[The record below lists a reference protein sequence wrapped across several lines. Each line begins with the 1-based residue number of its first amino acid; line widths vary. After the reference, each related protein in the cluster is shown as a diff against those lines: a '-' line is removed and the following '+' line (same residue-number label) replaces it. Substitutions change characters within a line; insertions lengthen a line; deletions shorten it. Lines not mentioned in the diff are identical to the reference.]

1 VVYVC
6 FGSWAKFSVTQMTE
20 LATGLEASNQP
31 FLWVVHSDDNSNNG
45 WAAPEGWERRVAGR
59 GMVVRGWVPQLAVLA
74 HPSVGAFLT
83 HCGWNSL
90 LESVSAGV
98 PVLTWPLV
106 FEQFVNERLV
116 TEVAAF
122 GPRVWGGGKRSVR
135 YEEAETV
142 PAEAIARAGGPVH
155 GARRGREKAEV
166 KAREL
171 AERARVAVAEDGS
184 SWRDIHRLIDD
195 LLQAWASPPE
205 VA

>member
-1 VVYVC
+1 
-6 FGSWAKFSVTQMTE
+6 MTE

-74 HPSVGAFLT
+74 HPSVGA
-83 HCGWNSL
+83 
-90 LESVSAGV
+90 
-98 PVLTWPLV
+98 
-106 FEQFVNERLV
+106 
-116 TEVAAF
+116 
-122 GPRVWGGGKRSVR
+122 RVWGGGKRSVR
-135 YEEAETV
+135 YEEAQTV